1 MVNYNHYMGTLRKQ
15 FVPQKCISVQ
25 LPPVK
30 DDCTCVVNYSLSL
43 MNSPVEYCTACDNKG
58 YIETSVVHDM
68 TGSVV
73 DFASDT
79 NRFPNA
85 LMLSEGGDFD
95 KQQYVI
101 HAVLSECEVEDY
113 NYQNCF
119 DLSKQ
124 VVIDAIDYSII
135 SIDKSTLLGQIKVII
150 NKKIGH
156 LNKG

>member
-1 MVNYNHYMGTLRKQ
+1 MVNYNKYMGTLRKKY
-15 FVPQKCISVQ
+15 VPQKNISVQ

-30 DDCTCVVNYSLSL
+30 EDCTCVVNYSLSL

-73 DFASDT
+73 DSASDT
-79 NRFPNA
+79 NSFQNA
-85 LMLSEGGDFD
+85 LTMSSGGDFN

-113 NYQNCF
+113 DCQNCF

-124 VVIDAIDYSII
+124 VIIDAADYNII

-150 NKKIGH
+150 DKK
-156 LNKG
+156 K